1 MTLRIIAR
9 LDIKGNQLCKG
20 IHLEGL
26 RYLGPAAQFSE
37 FYYNQG
43 VDELLYM
50 DAVASLYQRNSLA
63 DIIKET
69 AQNIFVPLTVGGGIR
84 TLKDIENILTAG
96 ADKVALNS
104 EAVKN
109 PKFLQDA
116 IKHFGASTIVSS
128 IVTKKKADGTH
139 TCFIHNARD
148 DAEKDAIEWVK
159 EVNNMGV
166 GEVLLT
172 SIDQEGTG
180 KGFDYSLAQKAIEVT
195 NVPFVISGGGG
206 ALEHIKKVAQIGV
219 SGLTLS
225 AMVHYDAV
233 QNFEETTDNIADFK
247 IIGERKIVK
256 NFQTTNIF
264 EIKEYLN
271 QNNIRCRL

>member
-1 MTLRIIAR
+1 
-9 LDIKGNQLCKG
+9 
-20 IHLEGL
+20 
-26 RYLGPAAQFSE
+26 
-37 FYYNQG
+37 
-43 VDELLYM
+43 
-50 DAVASLYQRNSLA
+50 
-63 DIIKET
+63 
-69 AQNIFVPLTVGGGIR
+69 
-84 TLKDIENILTAG
+84 
-96 ADKVALNS
+96 
-104 EAVKN
+104 
-109 PKFLQDA
+109 
-116 IKHFGASTIVSS
+116 
-128 IVTKKKADGTH
+128 
-139 TCFIHNARD
+139 
-148 DAEKDAIEWVK
+148 
-159 EVNNMGV
+159 MGV